1 MAYYEF
7 VCRECGHG
15 FTEKRSFAEASR
27 PAVCPTC
34 ASDQTQKRLGAVAV
48 IGGSS
53 RATRAESI
61 PLAVGNGGSC
71 GCGGGGCGCHD

>member
-27 PAVCPTC
+27 PAICPSC
-34 ASDQTQKRLGAVAV
+34 DSERTQKRFGAIAV
-48 IGGSS
+48 IGGG
-53 RATRAESI
+53 RKTGRETI
-61 PLAVGNGGSC
+61 PLTVGNGGSC
-71 GCGGGGCGCHD
+71 ACGGGGCGCHN